1 MSLAN
6 LLSAEQIIPEMKATE
21 RWSAIVELID
31 LLVSLG
37 KIKPPDRDPILA
49 ALRQR
54 EETMSTGI
62 GFGIAPGAAIAG
74 HLVDL
79 YGASPAYLVPAVSGI
94 LAAAVALSTGYS
106 TRPLTMIGE
115 RLTHDR
121 GSLN

>member
-1 MSLAN
+1 MSLID
-6 LLSAEQIIPEMKATE
+6 AEIPASRLTE
-21 RWSAIVELID
+21 GISWL
-31 LLVSLG
+31 
-37 KIKPPDRDPILA
+37 
-49 ALRQR
+49 
-54 EETMSTGI
+54 STGI

-79 YGASPAYLVPAVSGI
+79 YGASTAYLVPAVSGI

-106 TRPLTMIGE
+106 RRPLTMIGQ